1 MKEYYYD
8 ERLVLEREIWL
19 TMMVTKLKRDKVE
32 ELLKTH

>member
-1 MKEYYYD
+1 MNEYYYD

-19 TMMVTKLKRDKVE
+19 TMAFTKLPRLRVE